1 MLRRSP
7 PDPTPG
13 RPVSR
18 VGLVGVL
25 ALCLALVATAVA
37 CSEGG
42 STPEATPPTSFAL
55 PDLDDV
61 APIPTVTVPEGFVLV
76 DARGVRLLPF
86 ESSPKATVP
95 ALPVYGGNA
104 TIGGRVTSSNGP
116 VPNATVLIERLADD
130 RSGAITVPTAADG
143 TFQALKVLGGKYRVR
158 AWLAPT
164 LAATESQLAFL
175 ADDGVVGDLDITVE
189 AFQGRQLQV
198 GLDVTALNVGDPAR
212 VRALLTEQVV
222 DAEGIVVG
230 LPVAGSKIHLTGSGG
245 FELPQPEAT
254 TDASGMASW
263 SVRCA
268 KEGTTSFT
276 AVAEGATN
284 SFTTPS
290 CGPKPVPTTTTTAL
304 AVPAFAIGQEL
315 KVPRAEVVPAGSYQ
329 TTTAGCRTSYQVYV
343 NGTWLPDR
351 RTSAEATLVLTVP
364 ARDFKPAGG
373 PNGCSYRR
381 TA

>member
-175 ADDGVVGDLDITVE
+175 ADDEVVGDLDITVE

-230 LPVAGSKIHLTGSGG
+230 LPVAGAKIVLSRSGW
-245 FELPQPEAT
+245 FDLPQPDAT
-254 TDASGMASW
+254 TDAQGMASW
-263 SVRCA
+263 PVRCRQ
-268 KEGTTSFT
+268 EGTTTFT
-276 AVAEGATN
+276 AVAEGATD

-290 CGPKPVPTTTTTAL
+290 CGPKPVPSTTTTT
-304 AVPAFAIGQEL
+304 VPAFAVGQEF
-315 KVPRAEVVPAGSYQ
+315 KVPRAEAVPAGRYE
-329 TTTAGCRTSYQVYV
+329 TTTAGCKTSYQVYV
-343 NGTWLPDR
+343 NDTWQADR
-351 RTSAEATLVLTVP
+351 RTSDTTLSLPGP

-373 PNGCSYRR
+373 PSGCSYRR